1 MTNSLLK
8 YKKLS
13 AVIALTLAS
22 STTLAADLG
31 VANNFSAF
39 VFNDFKSN
47 FGRADGAIAA
57 GEIDLKG
64 YSVGYTRPYS
74 PEEYYLISESTI
86 DFKYGRQYVGSMVAG
101 GGTDVHWSVRWGM
114 EWGSKIL
121 SNQDE
126 SALPFNF
133 DEQEQ
138 YYKDLSA
145 QLGELDETGTVYRK
159 WGGLYLQGDG
169 SSDRQVFNVDAR
181 DFAKAHTF
189 KVWGIPADATVIFN
203 ITGDDNVV
211 VKGKSFA
218 RLRHHASKTVFNFTN
233 AQKLDIKGNRWQG
246 VILAPYA
253 DIRGVYGTAKMP
265 IIGQSFYGSMAL
277 LGGEFDGDLPS
288 SVELCKDITVTDLW
302 SWTESEFK
310 PEYKQI
316 ISTPIAVQ
324 LNDDNGDGIIDNNDV
339 TDILAVTFDVSKSRS
354 RAVVRAFNGINGEE
368 LWKRENQDGTSDYKT
383 VYSDP
388 TYSISAAD
396 INNDGVVEIITR
408 DSSDYSLKI
417 YSNTGDL
424 IKKIALHGA
433 YGNSTIADLD
443 GDGYAEIIVGNTIL
457 SLFDDSIIKLT
468 SPVDYTKGNFG
479 MIDAVVFDY
488 DLDGQQEVLGNGVLF
503 TKDGN
508 VLWNQNTQQGF
519 SAVGNFDSDTYPE
532 IVLTDIDGSVRLL
545 EHDGSIIWQYQSADL
560 GGGVPSIGDVDGDGE
575 PDIVVAGGELIKVLN
590 KQGALINSFNINDAS
605 SKRTGVVT
613 YDFNGDGKAEIINL
627 DETGL
632 NIFSVSDNKLI
643 YNFPQSSGTIW
654 EYPLVVDLDGD
665 GAGEIIS
672 VSNTFLLPNSAVGTN
687 GLFVKS
693 ASACKSVDATR
704 IWNQHSFSGTNINQN
719 GSLPLQ
725 QENSWEKTNTFRSA
739 NLK

>member
-1 MTNSLLK
+1 
-8 YKKLS
+8 
-13 AVIALTLAS
+13 
-22 STTLAADLG
+22 
-31 VANNFSAF
+31 
-39 VFNDFKSN
+39 
-47 FGRADGAIAA
+47 
-57 GEIDLKG
+57 
-64 YSVGYTRPYS
+64 
-74 PEEYYLISESTI
+74 
-86 DFKYGRQYVGSMVAG
+86 
-101 GGTDVHWSVRWGM
+101 
-114 EWGSKIL
+114 
-121 SNQDE
+121 
-126 SALPFNF
+126 
-133 DEQEQ
+133 
-138 YYKDLSA
+138 
-145 QLGELDETGTVYRK
+145 
-159 WGGLYLQGDG
+159 
-169 SSDRQVFNVDAR
+169 
-181 DFAKAHTF
+181 
-189 KVWGIPADATVIFN
+189 
-203 ITGDDNVV
+203 
-211 VKGKSFA
+211 
-218 RLRHHASKTVFNFTN
+218 
-233 AQKLDIKGNRWQG
+233 
-246 VILAPYA
+246 
-253 DIRGVYGTAKMP
+253 MP

-693 ASACKSVDATR
+693 ASACKSADATR